1 MMAIS
6 HPNIVKTLGIAFDAP
21 PKIGLLMELMTCS
34 LHELMHAHAYSC
46 RDLQRYLNWAD
57 SLLAIATDIAI
68 GMTYLHYRNI
78 IHRDLKPLNV
88 LMSDGWMAKLANV
101 GEVGLIKSTR
111 DAGTRDAGAQYGAG
125 VRAAPTVTRRSRSF
139 SALAA
144 EASSGVSGL
153 SSLDAT
159 EDQIGLKFASEF
171 RPVSSTPED
180 QIGLKFASE
189 FRPVSSTPGLDA
201 IKLPLR
207 TDQSGG
213 VRIHGTLSYLSP
225 EAASVDIPTAPRVG
239 SSTDVWSFGCL
250 LAHCAARAPPYTDVE
265 SQSAC
270 EVIRQ
275 LRDGR
280 ANPLSMVVEGDDL
293 PTLLMDMARECTR
306 VAPEQRPTF
315 AQISS
320 RLMDPNL
327 IRAICLEGVRMDEVD
342 LDLELDLDLEA
353 RRPPFNLSSPEKWV
367 KEADHPPLR
376 PGFTLKIP
384 RSRFPEPKSP
394 VNMGFFQTVFGTARG
409 GSNLTGFET

>member
-1 MMAIS
+1 M
-6 HPNIVKTLGIAFDAP
+6 K
-21 PKIGLLMELMTCS
+21 
-34 LHELMHAHAYSC
+34 
-46 RDLQRYLNWAD
+46 
-57 SLLAIATDIAI
+57 
-68 GMTYLHYRNI
+68 
-78 IHRDLKPLNV
+78 
-88 LMSDGWMAKLANV
+88 
-101 GEVGLIKSTR
+101 LIKGEG
-111 DAGTRDAGAQYGAG
+111 DAG
-125 VRAAPTVTRRSRSF
+125 VRAAVST
-139 SALAA
+139 A
-144 EASSGVSGL
+144 SGVP
-153 SSLDAT
+153 DET
-159 EDQIGLKFASEF
+159 RF
-171 RPVSSTPED
+171 RSD
-180 QIGLKFASE
+180 FGK
-189 FRPVSSTPGLDA
+189 
-201 IKLPLR
+201 
-207 TDQSGG
+207 SGG
-213 VRIHGTLSYLSP
+213 VRIHGTPSYVSP

-239 SSTDVWSFGCL
+239 KPTDVWSFGCL

-327 IRAICLEGVRMDEVD
+327 IRAICLEGVHMDEVD
-342 LDLELDLDLEA
+342 LDLDLDLELEA